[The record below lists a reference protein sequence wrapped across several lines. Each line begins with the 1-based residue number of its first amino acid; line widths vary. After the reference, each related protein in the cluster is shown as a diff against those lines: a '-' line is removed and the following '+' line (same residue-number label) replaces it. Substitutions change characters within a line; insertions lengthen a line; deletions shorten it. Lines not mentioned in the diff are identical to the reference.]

1 MMDRST
7 DELRERV
14 NRLMPQAKDDLARM
28 VACKSVYDPK
38 SDPPQ
43 DCDDMV
49 DLVVDLFSSVGL
61 QDVRPYV
68 TSDGSKSVFG
78 HAAGPPGAP
87 TVLLYFH
94 HDVQPPLGEDDWSSP
109 VWEMTERDG
118 RWYGRGT
125 ADCKGN
131 IVTHLTALRALDGDL
146 PVNVKIVGEGSE
158 ELGDGGLEDF
168 VPRHA
173 DLLRAD
179 VILICDTG
187 NAAVGVPTLTT
198 TLRGVVE
205 VTVTV
210 RSLSTAMHS
219 GMFGG
224 AAPDALA
231 ALIFMLATLRD
242 EQGNTTVEGLDNT
255 QVWPGATYPS
265 EQFRRDANVL
275 DGVDLLGDSVAD
287 MIWARPAVTVLGIDC
302 PPVAGASA
310 VVQPEARALVSL
322 RVPPGMDATTA
333 QDALV
338 AHLAAV
344 APWHVHV
351 EFEPGFIGEPFAGA
365 VDTPAFRAM
374 AEAMQRVY
382 GREVTLYG
390 SGGSIPLCNVF
401 QETFPD
407 ASIMLLGVEEPQS
420 LIHAPNESV
429 DPSEIANM
437 AFVEALFL
445 QEYGAERLLT
455 GSRPSGTDAPD
466 T

>member
-1 MMDRST
+1 
-7 DELRERV
+7 
-14 NRLMPQAKDDLARM
+14 MPQAKEDLARM
-28 VACKSVYDPK
+28 VSFKSVYDPR
-38 SDPPQ
+38 SLPPPQ

-49 DLVVDLFSSVGL
+49 DFTVGLFSGVGL
-61 QDVRPYV
+61 QEVRAYE
-68 TSDGSKSVFG
+68 TSDGSKAVCG
-78 HAAGPPGAP
+78 HAEGPPGAP

-94 HDVQPPLGEDDWSSP
+94 HDVQPPLDEDAWLSP

-118 RWYGRGT
+118 RWYGRGA

-131 IVTHLTALRALDGDL
+131 IVTHLTALRALEGEL
-146 PVNVKIVGEGSE
+146 PVSVKIVGEGSE
-158 ELGDGGLEDF
+158 ELGDGGLEEF

-219 GMFGG
+219 GMVGG

-231 ALIFMLATLRD
+231 ALILMLASMRD
-242 EQGNTTVEGLDNT
+242 EQGNTTIQGLDNT
-255 QVWPGATYPS
+255 QVWPGATYPP
-265 EQFRRDANVL
+265 EEFRKDAHVL
-275 DGVDLLGDSVAD
+275 EGVDLLGDDVAD

-302 PPVAGASA
+302 PPVVGSSA
-310 VVQPEARALVSL
+310 VIQPEARALVSL
-322 RVPPGMDATTA
+322 RVPPGMDANDA
-333 QDALV
+333 QDALI
-338 AHLAAV
+338 AHLTAV
-344 APWHVHV
+344 APWNVRV
-351 EFEPGFIGEPFAGA
+351 EFERGFAGHPFAGA
-365 VDTPAFRAM
+365 VDAPAFAAM
-374 AEAMQRVY
+374 AEAMQEVY

-407 ASIMLLGVEEPQS
+407 AEIMLLGVEEPRS

-429 DPSEIANM
+429 DPSEIERLAL
-437 AFVEALFL
+437 VEALFL
-445 QEYGAERLLT
+445 LKCGTMTAPAE
-455 GSRPSGTDAPD
+455 
-466 T
+466 

>member
-1 MMDRST
+1 
-7 DELRERV
+7 
-14 NRLMPQAKDDLARM
+14 MPQAKEDLARM
-28 VACKSVYDPK
+28 VSFKSVYDPR
-38 SDPPQ
+38 SLPAPP
-43 DCDDMV
+43 DCEDMV
-49 DLVVDLFSSVGL
+49 DLTVGLFSGVGL
-61 QDVRPYV
+61 QDVRSYE
-68 TSDGSKSVFG
+68 TSDGSKAVCG
-78 HAAGPPGAP
+78 HAPGPPGAP

-94 HDVQPPLGEDDWSSP
+94 HDVQPPLDDDAWLSP

-131 IVTHLTALRALDGDL
+131 IVTHLTALRALEGEL
-146 PVNVKIVGEGSE
+146 PVSVKIVGEGSE
-158 ELGDGGLEDF
+158 ELGDGGLEEF

-210 RSLSTAMHS
+210 QSLSTAMHS

-231 ALIFMLATLRD
+231 ALIFMLSTLRD
-242 EQGNTTVEGLDNT
+242 EQGNTTIRGLDNT
-255 QVWPGATYPS
+255 QVWSGAKYPT
-265 EQFRRDANVL
+265 EQFRRDAHVL
-275 DGVDLLGDSVAD
+275 DGVDLLGNGVAD

-302 PPVAGASA
+302 PPVVGASA

-322 RVPPGMDATTA
+322 RVPPGMDATGA
-333 QDALV
+333 QDALI
-338 AHLAAV
+338 AHLTAV

-351 EFEPGFIGEPFAGA
+351 EFERGFAGHPFAGA
-365 VDTPAFRAM
+365 VDTPAFAAM
-374 AEAMQRVY
+374 TEAMQEVY
-382 GREVTLYG
+382 GRDVTRYG

-407 ASIMLLGVEEPQS
+407 AEIMLLGVEEPQS

-437 AFVEALFL
+437 ALVEALFL
-445 QEYGAERLLT
+445 RKCGAPGQPVDST
-455 GSRPSGTDAPD
+455 DPGGSD
-466 T
+466 TPAT